1 MALTAAQRL
10 ALRATYGA
18 TLSDRREAFNIS
30 KANLDATITAID
42 NWIEANATAYNN
54 AIPQPARSALTAAQK
69 AELLY
74 LIALRRYGG

>member
-30 KANLDATITAID
+30 KANLD
-42 NWIEANATAYNN
+42 N
-54 AIPQPARSALTAAQK
+54 PP
-69 AELLY
+69 
-74 LIALRRYGG
+74 ALRLRLHRRRSCSIS